1 MALYYRKIYPS
12 IWTNDRVYGLSSL
25 DKLVLNYLLSN
36 EQSNRIGL
44 YVVSVGKAAEE
55 TGMEISE
62 FRSRMKVVVDA
73 MGWEYDEKVRML
85 WIPKWWRYNAP
96 KTSSN
101 LIGNL
106 KDYEGLPNSSLKEK
120 FLANTDDLIPSLRV
134 ILVAF
139 AKGEITASD
148 EEECDVDGCHMVR
161 KSGSKRK
168 STKAPK
174 ANHNATLSDSATNGH
189 TNGATIAPTNGPTI
203 GATDGS
209 TNGPTNGQT
218 DAQTIA
224 PTYGQTNGHTD
235 GATYGSTSE
244 AEAEAEEETEEE
256 NANATQA
263 PALPSDA
270 AGSADAL
277 PPDPAKPGPSACN
290 EDPVVMTFDLR
301 GGGTWD
307 LRESKIRQYEETFP
321 GIDIRRECREAW
333 QWVKDRPKDRKT
345 EKGMPDYLRN
355 WLKKQKNWQEANAS
369 RMFKKVD
376 IITSTDQ
383 SAEAYDPKTAPV
395 PFNSP
400 EFRRSWVRW
409 HEYSVEIG
417 KLVNGHV
424 IAATAEFAEKWGE
437 QNFINFVQN
446 SVTNRYRSLVPLE
459 GAIPVKQERPKP
471 AGNIDHLLL
480 PWQLPL
486 YGSKSGNLN
495 LLPEDR
501 LKQESTQEG
510 QS

>member
-12 IWTNDRVYGLSSL
+12 MWTDERVYNLESL
-25 DKLVLNYLLSN
+25 DKLVLSYLFTG
-36 EQSNRIGL
+36 QANRIGL
-44 YVVSVGKAAEE
+44 YFISIGKAAEE
-55 TGMEISE
+55 TGMEISD
-62 FRSRMKVVVDA
+62 FKSRMKNVVKV
-73 MGWEYDEKVRML
+73 MGWEYDEVNRVV
-85 WIPKWWRYNAP
+85 WIPKWWRYNSPA
-96 KTSSN
+96 TSKN

-106 KDYEGLPNSSLKEK
+106 KDFHDLPKTSLRDK
-120 FLANTDDLIPSLRV
+120 FLTNVADLQPYLQA
-134 ILVAF
+134 ILIAF
-139 AKGEITASD
+139 AKGELNEAGDDTPKRKTT
-148 EEECDVDGCHMVR
+148 R
-161 KSGSKRK
+161 KSKSANSHKPNVTDEINTSASVMASQIGSNMPSKIPSEIISEIASNIGSQMVSLIGSKMA
-168 STKAPK
+168 SVM
-174 ANHNATLSDSATNGH
+174 
-189 TNGATIAPTNGPTI
+189 
-203 GATDGS
+203 GS
-209 TNGPTNGQT
+209 NMP
-218 DAQTIA
+218 
-224 PTYGQTNGHTD
+224 
-235 GATYGSTSE
+235 SSE
-244 AEAEAEEETEEE
+244 AEAEAEAEAETEEE
-256 NANATQA
+256 NASATQA
-263 PALPSDA
+263 PAPPSDA
-270 AGSADAL
+270 TGSADAL
-277 PPDPAKPGPSACN
+277 PPDPTKPGPSACN
-290 EDPVVMTFDLR
+290 EDPVVLTFDLR

-307 LRESKIRQYEETFP
+307 LRESKIRQYETTFP

-383 SAEAYDPKTAPV
+383 STEAYDPKTAPV